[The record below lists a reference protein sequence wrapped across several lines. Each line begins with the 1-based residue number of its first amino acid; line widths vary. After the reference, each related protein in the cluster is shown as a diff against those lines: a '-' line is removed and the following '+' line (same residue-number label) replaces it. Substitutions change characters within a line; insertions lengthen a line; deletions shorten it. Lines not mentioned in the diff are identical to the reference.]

1 MVTTPWGESGDLRD
15 RRVQP
20 GPGVPREEVERNH
33 RERLYGATVAVV
45 AEKGY
50 AATTVTDLI
59 TVAGVSRSAF
69 YRYFDDKEACF
80 LATLEP
86 IIAGVSLATRRG
98 LEGEGPRRDRAEAG
112 LRAFIELLVAQPDAG
127 RLCLVEAEAVP
138 AAVAVVDRAARGF
151 EDLLAKVLDELPE
164 RSEMPREIVTAIV
177 GGGRKMLQTRVQRRT
192 EGELLG
198 LVPALVDL
206 AFAIQPPPDRLPDR
220 PPRGQDT
227 PRIERQHGIDE
238 PAQSLERAAMAVIA
252 RQGYSEATMAAI
264 AAEARVSLATL
275 YANFDGKADL
285 FEAALLRAR
294 MRMAAATVPAYRR
307 AGGWPQGVAPLVRVA
322 LAFLEAE
329 PDFAH
334 LITVDVARAGSVSIE
349 ARDRAID
356 NARDFI
362 AEGTEGFEG
371 SPVAAELIQSILYS
385 ILATR
390 VRSRH
395 QNLQG
400 MAPLVIY
407 MLLAPFLGPEEAYR
421 HAAGR
426 RRRRRRRR

>member
-1 MVTTPWGESGDLRD
+1 MTPWGESGDLRD

-20 GPGVPREEVERNH
+20 GPGVPRDEVERNH

-50 AATTVTDLI
+50 AATTVADL
-59 TVAGVSRSAF
+59 TAVAGVSRGAF

-86 IIAGVSLATRRG
+86 IIAGVSMATRRG
-98 LEGEGPRRDRAEAG
+98 LEGGEPERDRAEAG
-112 LRAFIELLVAQPDAG
+112 LRAFVELLVAQPDAA

-151 EDLLAKVLDELPE
+151 EDLLAEVLDELPG
-164 RSEMPREIVTAIV
+164 RSGMPREIVTAIV
-177 GGGRKMLQTRVQRRT
+177 GGGRKMLQTRLQRRT
-192 EGELLG
+192 EGELPG
-198 LVPALVDL
+198 LIPAVVDL
-206 AFAIQPPPDRLPDR
+206 ALAVQPPPDRLPDR
-220 PPRGQDT
+220 PPRGGDT
-227 PRIERQHGIDE
+227 PRVDREHGIDE

-252 RQGYSEATMAAI
+252 REGYAEATMTAI
-264 AAEARVSLATL
+264 AAKARVSLATL
-275 YANFDGKADL
+275 YANFDDKADL

-294 MRMAAATVPAYRR
+294 LRMAAATVPAYRR
-307 AGGWPQGVAPLVRVA
+307 AGGWPQGVAPLVRVG

-329 PDFAH
+329 PDFAR
-334 LITVDVARAGSVSIE
+334 LITVDVAGAGSVSIE

-356 NARDFI
+356 TARDFI
-362 AEGTEGFEG
+362 AEGAEGFEG
-371 SPVAAELIQSILYS
+371 NPVAAELIQSVLYAMLVAR
-385 ILATR
+385 I
-390 VRSRH
+390 RSRH

-400 MAPLVIY
+400 MAPLAIY